1 MQLTHQ
7 YIERSSGKVCD
18 EALFGDRIIR
28 WLYHPVR
35 EKAPQLFHLL
45 TSRQSSKLLGFFNYD
60 LALAD
65 KILGNRRFLRESG
78 VDPAECLDPLETL
91 DTARKIFER
100 KIRYWSFRPLP
111 EDNQAIVSPADA
123 RVIVGSLD
131 EVPSLEIK
139 GKFFGFD
146 ELIGKSKPVWLD
158 CFRGGDFALFRLTP
172 DKYHYN
178 HTPVAGRIVDYYEID
193 GSYHSCNPQAVV
205 SEATPF
211 SKNRRV
217 VTVFDTDVEGG
228 SRIGKVAMIEIV
240 ALMIGGIE
248 QRYSSQRYDAP
259 QTLEIGMFVDKGC
272 PKSLYKPGS
281 STDLLLFEAGRI
293 NFAPDLLNN
302 RLRRDVSSR
311 FNVGF
316 CRPLVET
323 DIRVRSLLATP
334 VNQHY
339 LQSQQEDQDDKR
351 MLCAATDGR

>member
-1 MQLTHQ
+1 MNLSHQ

-18 EALFGDRIIR
+18 EELFGDRIIH

-35 EKAPQLFHLL
+35 EKAPQLFQLL
-45 TSRQSSKLLGFFNYD
+45 TSRRSSQLLGFFNYD
-60 LALAD
+60 LALAG
-65 KILGNRRFLRESG
+65 KVLGNRRFLRESG
-78 VDPAECLDPLETL
+78 VNPVECLDPLECL
-91 DTARKIFER
+91 DTARKVFER

-111 EDNQAIVSPADA
+111 DDASAVVSPADA

-131 EVPSLEIK
+131 EVPQLEIK

-146 ELIGKSKPVWLD
+146 ELLGTTKQEWLD
-158 CFRGGDFALFRLTP
+158 SFRGGDFALFRLTP

-178 HTPVAGRIVDYYEID
+178 HTPVAGRVVDHYEIE
-193 GSYHSCNPQAVV
+193 GSYHSCNPDAVV

-228 SRIGKVAMIEIV
+228 SWIGKVAMIEIV

-248 QRYSSQRYDAP
+248 QCYCRQRYDDP
-259 QTLEIGMFVDKGC
+259 QPVEIGMFVEKGC

-281 STDLLLFEAGRI
+281 STDLLFFEPGRI
-293 NFAPDLLNN
+293 NFARDLLNN
-302 RLRRDVSSR
+302 RLRKDVSSR

-316 CRPLVET
+316 SRPLVET

-339 LQSQQEDQDDKR
+339 LASQENAQDD
-351 MLCAATDGR
+351 